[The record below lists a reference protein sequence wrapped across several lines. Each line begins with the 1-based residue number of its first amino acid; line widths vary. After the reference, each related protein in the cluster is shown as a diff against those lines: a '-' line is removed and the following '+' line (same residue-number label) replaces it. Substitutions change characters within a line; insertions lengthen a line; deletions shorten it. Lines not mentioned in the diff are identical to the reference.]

1 MRYSLLILLFTAQFS
16 FSQQE
21 VKVSTYK
28 YGYNGMELIVKSK
41 SETVIVSTYN
51 SKKAIKDEIAQK
63 VYDHFK
69 NNSIKTG
76 DTISIAGNDALVTGK
91 CFITKKGK
99 LTSLNFYYETV
110 EWKSGL
116 TEVYKKS

>member
-1 MRYSLLILLFTAQFS
+1 MRYSLLILLFAAQFS